1 MYDHGRAVSTVRTP
15 GGHRFPQGGG
25 LTLVLMRAQVLRAL
39 GCAEPSCCA
48 RRSSGGALVRWVIQV
63 NPQGRRPME
72 HKRLSDLSNVA
83 DLVPETPKASL
94 TRRERLERWI
104 QVLDRE
110 PGRALKTLHE
120 IEHKP
125 RDARRGSRVDNSPL
139 SVAFNDPIL
148 RADGLASDRLGD
160 ARKRVLVRPDPSR
173 PESPRHVGV

>member
-1 MYDHGRAVSTVRTP
+1 
-15 GGHRFPQGGG
+15 
-25 LTLVLMRAQVLRAL
+25 
-39 GCAEPSCCA
+39 
-48 RRSSGGALVRWVIQV
+48 
-63 NPQGRRPME
+63 ME
-72 HKRLSDLSNVA
+72 HKPLSDLSNVA

-110 PGRALKTLHE
+110 PGRALNTLHQ

-125 RDARRGSRVDNSPL
+125 RDARRASRVDNSPL

-160 ARKRVLVRPDPSR
+160 AVDYFELSDEEAHRAFCSCFYG
-173 PESPRHVGV
+173 ESMTAGAVAGRLKSITKPAIHAPVAIWCVGALIVAVPFIARLLQ